1 MTKFIKTWEAF
12 TKDSKIGEYVM
23 ARIER
28 YKIKGKDVS
37 DCLLYTSDAA
47 DE

>member
-1 MTKFIKTWEAF
+1 MTNFIKTWEAF

-28 YKIKGKDVS
+28 YTSKGRDVN
-37 DCLLYTSDAA
+37 DNEEDN
-47 DE
+47 

>member
-12 TKDSKIGEYVM
+12 TKDSKVGEYVM

-28 YKIKGKDVS
+28 YKLKGRDVN
-37 DCLLYTSDAA
+37 DNEEDN
-47 DE
+47 

>member
-1 MTKFIKTWEAF
+1 MSKFIKTWEAF

-28 YKIKGKDVS
+28 YKLQGKDVS
-37 DCLLYTSDAA
+37 EQE
-47 DE
+47 DEV

>member
-28 YKIKGKDVS
+28 YKLQGRDVN
-37 DCLLYTSDAA
+37 DNEEDN
-47 DE
+47 